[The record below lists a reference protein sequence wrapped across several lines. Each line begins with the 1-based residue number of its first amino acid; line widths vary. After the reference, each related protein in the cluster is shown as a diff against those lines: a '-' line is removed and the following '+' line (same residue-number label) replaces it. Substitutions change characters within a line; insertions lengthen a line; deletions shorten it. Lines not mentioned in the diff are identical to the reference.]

1 MSTTMPS
8 GHAVST
14 NPALRVLVVDDL
26 VDAAGAMARLLKLL
40 DCDVRTAHDGH
51 AAVEIAERFVPEIVL
66 LDLGLPGIDGCEVAR
81 RLRSSSTTSHAL
93 IVALSG
99 YGHAAACD
107 EALQAGC
114 DDHLLKPVGI
124 DQLQAT
130 LNRRR
135 QRVVA

>member
-1 MSTTMPS
+1 
-8 GHAVST
+8 
-14 NPALRVLVVDDL
+14 
-26 VDAAGAMARLLKLL
+26 MARLLKLL

-51 AAVEIAERFVPEIVL
+51 AAVEIAKRFVPEVVL

-81 RLRSSSTTSHAL
+81 RLRSNSTTAQAL

-99 YGHAAACD
+99 FGHASACE
-107 EALQAGC
+107 EALHAGC